1 MKTSLLLLTA
11 TLWSM
16 CLFLLT
22 ACASAP
28 VVENASGGSAVTG
41 TVSGTDADSVSVTET
56 LSGTDLTVV
65 CFQAGKADAFLL
77 LTPNSTVLIDCG
89 EKGFGRTILSELET
103 RGIRQLDCMMIT
115 HFDQDHVGGAARII
129 NNFPVSRILQSNS
142 PKDSEEYEKYLKAV
156 TNAGIEPETVRETLT
171 FVLDGVR
178 YTVNAPKRSTYAND
192 ASNNSSLIVSVENGE
207 NRLLFTGDA
216 EDERM
221 EEFLSED
228 WGTYDFLKVPHHG
241 RWQETLSALVDM
253 TAPRYAV
260 ITSSDDEPED
270 AQTLELLQSAGVETY
285 LTRNGAVTVHSD
297 GVELTVTQ

>member
-1 MKTSLLLLTA
+1 MKVWKGLAAVCCGLTLLLSGCGAGVADTA
-11 TLWSM
+11 SDVAD
-16 CLFLLT
+16 T
-22 ACASAP
+22 ASDVAESA
-28 VVENASGGSAVTG
+28 VDTASG
-41 TVSGTDADSVSVTET
+41 AD
-56 LSGTDLTVV
+56 DLTVLG
-65 CFQAGKADAFLL
+65 FNAGKADAFLFM
-77 LTPNSTVLIDCG
+77 TPQSTLLIDCG
-89 EKGFGRTILSELET
+89 IKGFGRDILAELEA
-103 RGIRQLDCMMIT
+103 RGVEKLDCIIIT

-129 NNFPVSRILQSNS
+129 NNFPVERILQSNS

-241 RWQETLSALVDM
+241 RWQETLSPLVDM

-260 ITSSDDEPED
+260 VTSSDDEPED
-270 AQTLELLQSAGVETY
+270 AQTLQLLQSAGVETY